1 MNFNTFRLKVISFIM
16 NYLFIYFAHSHS
28 AFGSFSSH
36 YLYFWGFPGGAEV
49 NLPTNIVAARDAN
62 SFPGS
67 GRSPGVGNSNPFQY
81 SRLENSMDR
90 GAWQIHSSGSQ
101 RVGHD

>member
-62 SFPGS
+62 SVPGS
-67 GRSPGVGNSNPFQY
+67 EDP
-81 SRLENSMDR
+81 LE
-90 GAWQIHSSGSQ
+90 
-101 RVGHD
+101 